1 MDTLKQSGAL
11 VAALTVLT
19 ATLVWYLR
27 LVSQSLTGP
36 NNRNEVLTDEELKSR
51 RNAWKGINML
61 NSIPN
66 VATGEGYVVIGG
78 SGMVGSAIVELLL
91 LRKEKNIRIID
102 IMPPRSREL
111 SQHPSV
117 TFLKADITSSAS
129 LREALLAP
137 FPSTGKP
144 PSVVYLTAI
153 IVRFWER
160 ALYCKDASWPVN
172 VTGTRNVLDA
182 VAQLPGEP
190 ILVYTS
196 TGELSVEAPN
206 HWSLSGPDHKQKVYS
221 DDTVA
226 KSYEQRRWYT
236 KSKFAAEQLILEADK
251 KSTRVRHGIIRPGYH
266 IIGHRDLVVDPL
278 LRMSTVPSIAGDWAH
293 NCIVAWDAAAALL
306 LMESA
311 LRERPNEVRGTTF
324 LVTGKDQPWCYD
336 KLRRT
341 SKKAAGQ
348 PIKMVTLPP
357 LTMLLIAHAV
367 EALLYARFYV
377 LQLLCAVGV
386 VRKPSVSPSWIGQTL
401 FLQPSTFNN
410 FFEFKLDDARAR
422 NVLGYRPQWGNA
434 ECAFEVDERISRE
447 EVPLK

>member
-78 SGMVGSAIVELLL
+78 SGMVGRYVLRWNLRDKVPIYDCSAIVELLL

-144 PSVVYLTAI
+144 LSVVYLTAI

-251 KSTRVRHGIIRPGYH
+251 KSTRVRHGIIRPG
-266 IIGHRDLVVDPL
+266 
-278 LRMSTVPSIAGDWAH
+278 
-293 NCIVAWDAAAALL
+293 
-306 LMESA
+306 
-311 LRERPNEVRGTTF
+311 
-324 LVTGKDQPWCYD
+324 
-336 KLRRT
+336 
-341 SKKAAGQ
+341 
-348 PIKMVTLPP
+348 
-357 LTMLLIAHAV
+357 
-367 EALLYARFYV
+367 
-377 LQLLCAVGV
+377 
-386 VRKPSVSPSWIGQTL
+386 
-401 FLQPSTFNN
+401 
-410 FFEFKLDDARAR
+410 
-422 NVLGYRPQWGNA
+422 
-434 ECAFEVDERISRE
+434 
-447 EVPLK
+447 